1 MKAYRHKLTGR
12 VVEMPDHL
20 GDMFDY
26 LEPVDSSEV
35 VCVDCAIAIPED
47 EDEDEKQPTDELTE
61 GN

>member
-1 MKAYRHKLTGR
+1 
-12 VVEMPDHL
+12 MPDHL